1 MKNTDGLKL
10 KRYNLSLDEP
20 LVEAAREVAWQQR
33 TTLSEAVRSLLKR
46 YVDEHRAR

>member
-1 MKNTDGLKL
+1 MKKIDGLRI
-10 KRYNLSLDEP
+10 KRYNLSLDEA

-46 YVDEHRAR
+46 YIDEHRAR

>member
-1 MKNTDGLKL
+1 MRKIEGMRL
-10 KRYNLSLDEP
+10 KRYNLSLDEI
-20 LVEAAREVAWQQR
+20 LVEAAKEVAWQQR